1 MRNKDI
7 FPDTQQAETLRQLV
21 ASGLCLARMR
31 RHRLALLLAG
41 SAPWCR
47 LTAEV
52 CLASNPGQGVWLTD
66 GPGPDDRRP
75 LAAGPLLLGQELD
88 YLVYDAHAGFDPDSF
103 GAATGALRGGGLL
116 MLLTPPLPLWP
127 HLPDPQAHRVT
138 VAPYRP
144 DQLSHRFLTRL
155 AWVLGTAARLI
166 RVEEGAPI
174 PELLPEPWQFGPELA
189 TASDPAPGQD
199 STRENASASVLGSPP
214 RANVQPPPP
223 NPPLPGGREQ
233 EDRRLMLPMPAQVAG
248 GSEHLPPGMHADPAS
263 DPGRSAQDLDRLCRT
278 EDQRQAVAA
287 ILRAARGRARRPL
300 VIVADR
306 GRGKTAAL
314 GIAAGELLGSGMRRI
329 LVTAPRLSAVDPLF
343 HHATRRRPEA
353 QAAGELRFQAPDALC
368 QAPEPADL
376 LLVDEAAAIPAPLL
390 ECLLQAYPRL
400 VFATTIH
407 GYEGTGRGF
416 EVRFRHALE
425 RLTPDYRRIA
435 LQTPIRWAAA
445 DPLEA
450 LVARALLLD
459 ANPAADAGVL
469 AAMPDKVEPLRFD
482 RDALVRDEA
491 TLSQLFGLLVLAHYQ
506 TRPLD
511 LRHLLDGPN
520 LQVHALRQGGH
531 IVATALVASEGGLD
545 QDLAEEIYQGR
556 RRPQGHL
563 LPQTLS
569 AHAGLA
575 VAPTLRWARIVRLAV
590 HPAVQGRG
598 LGRRLLQWIGDQNR
612 GQDQNQDQDQDQ
624 DEDQKEDR
632 PKGLELTRD
641 QDQNLLL
648 DLDLDLTQDQDLP
661 LDLEGAQ
668 SQSQSQP
675 QPQPQPQSRGQG
687 LDLLGVS
694 FGVTTD
700 LLRFWAACGL
710 HPVHLGT
717 SRNAASG
724 AHAAVVL
731 RPLSPAG
738 EDLARRAS
746 TRFGRRFP
754 VLLAGP
760 FRHLEPGLVA
770 DLLALTCP
778 TSEPPRTQAEDND
791 PDWRELAAFA
801 FAQRPFEASLAAL
814 QALARDR
821 LGPALRA
828 GHCSREEAIPLIVTV
843 LQYRDWAEASL
854 LAGATGR
861 AQLIALLRVTCA
873 RLLSWSPS

>member
-1 MRNKDI
+1 MRNKAI
-7 FPDTQQAETLRQLV
+7 FSDTQQAETLRQLV
-21 ASGLCLARMR
+21 ASGLCLARQR

-41 SAPWCR
+41 SASWCR
-47 LTAEV
+47 LAAEV
-52 CLASNPGQGVWLTD
+52 CLAANPGQGVWLSD

-75 LAAGPLLLGQELD
+75 LAAGPRLLGEELD
-88 YLVYDAHAGFDPDSF
+88 YLVYDAHAGFDPDGF

-116 MLLTPPLPLWP
+116 LLLTPPLPLWP
-127 HLPDPQAHRVT
+127 HLPDPQAQRVT
-138 VAPYRP
+138 VAPFHP
-144 DQLSHRFLTRL
+144 DQLNHRFLTRL
-155 AWVLGTAARLI
+155 ARVLGIAAELI
-166 RVEEGAPI
+166 QVEEGAPI
-174 PELLPEPWQFGPELA
+174 PVSLPAPWQLDPELA
-189 TASDPAPGQD
+189 AASDRAQGQH
-199 STRENASASVLGSPP
+199 SNTENAPASVLASPP
-214 RANVQPPPP
+214 RATVQPPLPSPP
-223 NPPLPGGREQ
+223 PPGGREQ
-233 EDRRLMLPMPAQVAG
+233 EDQRFVLSMPVQGAG
-248 GSEHLPPGMHADPAS
+248 GGECLPPGTKTDPATDS
-263 DPGRSAQDLDRLCRT
+263 GRSEQDLDRLCRT
-278 EDQRQAVAA
+278 EDQRLAVAA

-300 VIVADR
+300 VLVADR

-314 GIAAGELLGSGMRRI
+314 GIAAGELLTGGMRRI
-329 LVTAPRLSAVDPLF
+329 LVTAPRLAAVEPLF
-343 HHATRRRPEA
+343 CLAATRCPAA
-353 QAAGELRFQAPDALC
+353 QAAGELHFRAPDALC

-416 EVRFRHALE
+416 EVRFRQALE
-425 RLTPDYRRIA
+425 RLTPDYRR
-435 LQTPIRWAAA
+435 LELRTPIRWAAD
-445 DPLEA
+445 DPVEA

-459 ANPAADAGVL
+459 ANPTEDARVSG
-469 AAMPDKVEPLRFD
+469 ARPDGVEPVRFD
-482 RDALVRDEA
+482 RDALARDEA

-520 LQVHALRQGGH
+520 LQVHALRQGGQ
-531 IVATALVASEGGLD
+531 IVATALVAIEGGLD
-545 QDLAEEIYQGR
+545 PDLAADIYQGR

-575 VAPTLRWARIVRLAV
+575 AAPTLRWARIVRLAV

-598 LGRRLLQWIGDQNR
+598 LGRHLLQWILNQNR
-612 GQDQNQDQDQDQ
+612 
-624 DEDQKEDR
+624 
-632 PKGLELTRD
+632 
-641 QDQNLLL
+641 
-648 DLDLDLTQDQDLP
+648 
-661 LDLEGAQ
+661 A
-668 SQSQSQP
+668 
-675 QPQPQPQSRGQG
+675 QG

-694 FGVTTD
+694 FGATAD
-700 LLRFWAACGL
+700 LLSFWAACGL
-710 HPVHLGT
+710 TPVHLGT

-731 RPLSPAG
+731 RPLTPTG
-738 EDLARRAS
+738 EDLARRARA
-746 TRFGRRFP
+746 RFRRRFP
-754 VLLAGP
+754 LLLTGP

-778 TSEPPRTQAEDND
+778 ASEPPRTQAEDSD
-791 PDWRELAAFA
+791 PDGRELAAFA

-828 GHCSREEAIPLIVTV
+828 GHCSREEVIPLIVTV
-843 LQYRDWAEASL
+843 LQCRDWAEAIR
-854 LAGATGR
+854 LAGASGR
-861 AQLIALLRVTCA
+861 AQLIALLRETCA

>member
-1 MRNKDI
+1 MRNEAI
-7 FPDTQQAETLRQLV
+7 FPDTQQAWNLRRLV
-21 ASGLCLARMR
+21 ASGLCSARQR

-41 SAPWCR
+41 SASWCR
-47 LTAEV
+47 LAAEV
-52 CLASNPGQGVWLTD
+52 CLAANPGQGVWLTD

-75 LAAGPLLLGQELD
+75 LAAGTRLLGEELD
-88 YLVYDAHAGFDPDSF
+88 YLVYDAHAGFDPDGF

-116 MLLTPPLPLWP
+116 LLLTPPLPLWP
-127 HLPDPQAHRVT
+127 HLPDPQARRVT
-138 VAPYRP
+138 VAPFHP
-144 DQLSHRFLTRL
+144 DQLSHRFLSRL
-155 AWVLGTAARLI
+155 ARILVTSAGLI
-166 RVEEGAPI
+166 RIEEGVPI
-174 PELLPEPWQFGPELA
+174 PESPPAPWRLGPELA
-189 TASDPAPGQD
+189 A
-199 STRENASASVLGSPP
+199 
-214 RANVQPPPP
+214 
-223 NPPLPGGREQ
+223 
-233 EDRRLMLPMPAQVAG
+233 
-248 GSEHLPPGMHADPAS
+248 
-263 DPGRSAQDLDRLCRT
+263 DPGRSARDLDRLCRT

-314 GIAAGELLGSGMRRI
+314 GIAAGELLGGGMRRI
-329 LVTAPRLSAVDPLF
+329 LVTAPRLSAVEPLF
-343 HHATRRRPEA
+343 HHATTRRPEA
-353 QAAGELRFQAPDALC
+353 QAAGQLRFQAPDALC

-425 RLTPDYRRIA
+425 RLTPDYRRIE

-445 DPLEA
+445 DPVEA
-450 LVARALLLD
+450 LVAQALLLD
-459 ANPAADAGVL
+459 ANPAADARVM
-469 AAMPDKVEPLRFD
+469 AAQPCNVEPLRFD
-482 RDALVRDEA
+482 RDALARDEA

-520 LQVHALRQGGH
+520 LQVHALRHSGQ
-531 IVATALVASEGGLD
+531 IVATALVAIEGGIAP
-545 QDLAEEIYQGR
+545 DLATDIYQGH

-575 VAPTLRWARIVRLAV
+575 DAPTLRWARIVRLAV

-612 GQDQNQDQDQDQ
+612 GQDQNQTQDQARDQ
-624 DEDQKEDR
+624 EEDR
-632 PKGLELTRD
+632 PKSPERTEGLELARD
-641 QDQNLLL
+641 Q
-648 DLDLDLTQDQDLP
+648 DLDLTQDQDLP
-661 LDLEGAQ
+661 LDLEAAH
-668 SQSQSQP
+668 SQSQSQA
-675 QPQPQPQSRGQG
+675 QAQGQGEDQGQG

-700 LLRFWAACGL
+700 LLRFWTACGL
-710 HPVHLGT
+710 TPVHLGT

-738 EDLARRAS
+738 EELARRAS
-746 TRFGRRFP
+746 ARFGRRFP

-770 DLLALTCP
+770 DLLALTR
-778 TSEPPRTQAEDND
+778 TASEPPGTPAEDSD

-821 LGPALRA
+821 LGPALRV

-843 LQYRDWAEASL
+843 LQYRDWPEASR
-854 LAGATGR
+854 LAGASGR
-861 AQLIALLRVTCA
+861 ARLIAMLRETCA
-873 RLLSWSPS
+873 RLLSWCPPSPPRADNRTAQSGEHPFNPPLPNPPPPERREQESQGLVPALSKTGANPGGNSDD

>member
-1 MRNKDI
+1 M
-7 FPDTQQAETLRQLV
+7 A
-21 ASGLCLARMR
+21 AS
-31 RHRLALLLAG
+31 
-41 SAPWCR
+41 
-47 LTAEV
+47 
-52 CLASNPGQGVWLTD
+52 PGQGVWLSD

-75 LAAGPLLLGQELD
+75 LAADPRLLGEELD
-88 YLVYDAHAGFDPDSF
+88 YLVYDAHAGFDPDGF

-116 MLLTPPLPLWP
+116 LLLTPPLPLWP
-127 HLPDPQAHRVT
+127 QLPDPQARRVT
-138 VAPYRP
+138 VAPFRP

-155 AWVLGTAARLI
+155 ARVLGTATGLI

-174 PELLPEPWQFGPELA
+174 PESLPAPWWLDPELA
-189 TASDPAPGQD
+189 AASDRAQGQN
-199 STRENASASVLGSPP
+199 SNTENAPASVLESPP
-214 RANVQPPPP
+214 RATVQPPLPSPP
-223 NPPLPGGREQ
+223 PPGGREQ
-233 EDRRLMLPMPAQVAG
+233 EDQRLVLPMPGRVAG
-248 GSEHLPPGMHADPAS
+248 GRERFPPETGADPATDS
-263 DPGRSAQDLDRLCRT
+263 GRSAQDLDRLCRT
-278 EDQRQAVAA
+278 ADQRLAVAA

-300 VIVADR
+300 VIIADR

-314 GIAAGELLGSGMRRI
+314 GIAAGELLGSGRRRI
-329 LVTAPRLSAVDPLF
+329 LVTAPRLAAVEPLF
-343 HHATRRRPEA
+343 SHAAACRPGA
-353 QAAGELRFQAPDALC
+353 ASAGELRFQAPDALC

-400 VFATTIH
+400 VFATTVH

-425 RLTPDYRRIA
+425 RLTPDYRRIE

-445 DPLEA
+445 DPVEA
-450 LVARALLLD
+450 LVAQALLLD
-459 ANPAADAGVL
+459 ANPAADARVM
-469 AAMPDKVEPLRFD
+469 AAQPCNVKPLRFD

-520 LQVHALRQGGH
+520 LQVHALRHSGQ
-531 IVATALVASEGGLD
+531 IVATALVAIEGGLD
-545 QDLAEEIYQGR
+545 PDLAEEIYQGR

-575 VAPTLRWARIVRLAV
+575 DAPTLRWARIVRLAV

-612 GQDQNQDQDQDQ
+612 DQGQNLHLHLDQTRDLDQ
-624 DEDQKEDR
+624 EEDR
-632 PKGLELTRD
+632 PKSPERTEGLELARD
-641 QDQNLLL
+641 RYQDLHLDLDL
-648 DLDLDLTQDQDLP
+648 DLDLDLTQDQGLP

-668 SQSQSQP
+668 AQTHAQT
-675 QPQPQPQSRGQG
+675 QG

-694 FGVTTD
+694 FGATAN

-710 HPVHLGT
+710 TPVHLGT

-724 AHAAVVL
+724 VHAAVVL
-731 RPLSPAG
+731 RPLSLAG

-746 TRFGRRFP
+746 ARFRRRFP
-754 VLLAGP
+754 LLLTGP

-778 TSEPPRTQAEDND
+778 ASEPPRTQAEDSD
-791 PDWRELAAFA
+791 PDGRELAAFA

-828 GHCSREEAIPLIVTV
+828 GHCSREEVIPLIVTV
-843 LQYRDWAEASL
+843 LQCRDWAEASR
-854 LAGATGR
+854 LAGASGR
-861 AQLIALLRVTCA
+861 AQLIALLRETCA
-873 RLLSWSPS
+873 RLLSWSPP

>member
-1 MRNKDI
+1 MRNKAI
-7 FPDTQQAETLRQLV
+7 FSDTQQAEALRQLV
-21 ASGLCLARMR
+21 ASGLCLARQR

-41 SAPWCR
+41 SASWCR
-47 LTAEV
+47 LAAEV
-52 CLASNPGQGVWLTD
+52 CLAANPGQVVWLSD

-75 LAAGPLLLGQELD
+75 LAAGPRLLGEELD
-88 YLVYDAHAGFDPDSF
+88 YLVYDAHAGFDPDGF
-103 GAATGALRGGGLL
+103 AAATGALRGGGLL
-116 MLLTPPLPLWP
+116 LLLTPPLPLWP
-127 HLPDPQAHRVT
+127 HLPDPQAQRVT
-138 VAPYRP
+138 VAPFHP

-155 AWVLGTAARLI
+155 ARVLGNAAELI
-166 RVEEGAPI
+166 QVEEGAPI
-174 PELLPEPWQFGPELA
+174 LVSLPELWQFGPELA
-189 TASDPAPGQD
+189 TASDRAPG
-199 STRENASASVLGSPP
+199 GS
-214 RANVQPPPP
+214 
-223 NPPLPGGREQ
+223 
-233 EDRRLMLPMPAQVAG
+233 
-248 GSEHLPPGMHADPAS
+248 
-263 DPGRSAQDLDRLCRT
+263 DLLCRT
-278 EDQRQAVAA
+278 EDQRLAVAA
-287 ILRAARGRARRPL
+287 ILHAARGRARRPL
-300 VIVADR
+300 VLVADR

-314 GIAAGELLGSGMRRI
+314 GIAAGELLTGGMRRI
-329 LVTAPRLSAVDPLF
+329 LVTAPRLAAVEPLF
-343 HHATRRRPEA
+343 CLAATRCPAA
-353 QAAGELRFQAPDALC
+353 QAAGELHFRAPDALC

-416 EVRFRHALE
+416 EVRFRQALE
-425 RLTPDYRRIA
+425 RLTPDYRR
-435 LQTPIRWAAA
+435 LELRTPIRWAAD
-445 DPLEA
+445 DPVEA

-459 ANPAADAGVL
+459 ANPAEDARVSG
-469 AAMPDKVEPLRFD
+469 ARPDGVEPVRFD
-482 RDALVRDEA
+482 RDALARDEA

-520 LQVHALRQGGH
+520 LQVHALRHSGQ
-531 IVATALVASEGGLD
+531 IVATALVAIEGGIAP
-545 QDLAEEIYQGR
+545 DLAEEIYQGR

-575 VAPTLRWARIVRLAV
+575 DAPTLRWARIVRLAV

-612 GQDQNQDQDQDQ
+612 RQDQNQTQGQDQDQDQ
-624 DEDQKEDR
+624 EEDR
-632 PKGLELTRD
+632 PKGPERTEALELARD
-641 QDQNLLL
+641 QDQ
-648 DLDLDLTQDQDLP
+648 DLHLDLP

-668 SQSQSQP
+668 
-675 QPQPQPQSRGQG
+675 GQG

-694 FGVTTD
+694 FGATAD

-710 HPVHLGT
+710 TPVHMGT

-731 RPLSPAG
+731 RPLTPTG

-746 TRFGRRFP
+746 ERFRRRFP
-754 VLLAGP
+754 LLLTGP
-760 FRHLEPGLVA
+760 FRHLEPGLAA
-770 DLLALTCP
+770 DLLALTYP
-778 TSEPPRTQAEDND
+778 ASEPPRTQAEDSD
-791 PDWRELAAFA
+791 PDGRELAAFA

-828 GHCSREEAIPLIVTV
+828 GHCSREEAIPLIVMV
-843 LQYRDWAEASL
+843 LQCRDWAEASR
-854 LAGATGR
+854 LAGASGR
-861 AQLIALLRVTCA
+861 AQLIALLRETCA